1 MTMSGSITIS
11 PSPSTDIEYIPV
23 DSLASESPIILS
35 LPASS
40 GIADG
45 KVIHIKDEGGNATGN
60 QIQINA
66 NSGDKIEGGSSYSI
80 STNYGSVTIVK
91 SSTTPANGPWFII
104 SKVV

>member
-23 DSLASESPIILS
+23 DSLASESGISLS
-35 LPASS
+35 LPASA

-45 KVIHIKDEGGNATGN
+45 KVIHIKDEGGNATAN

-66 NSGDKIEGGSSYSI
+66 IGGDKIDGIFSYVI
-80 STNYGSVTIVK
+80 STNYGSITIVK
-91 SSTTPANGPWFII
+91 SGTTPNNGPWFII
-104 SKVV
+104 SKIS